1 MNSVKRGREA
11 LRYALLSCSILVA
24 LGATTRASAS
34 PLFELVGSSF
44 GTGGFSGRATGASAA
59 STYFN
64 PAFLPRAQQGLEL
77 GWFVVNDAISVT
89 LDPRPGANDVPESS
103 LDRTALD
110 LPPIPTTWLDD
121 GCKADT
127 GRCVTDIKPQR
138 RQSDGSSGS
147 VRAYQAI
154 GLVNH
159 LVDRYLSLG
168 FYAMIPLTT
177 FTQAHSFFVDERE
190 QYFSN
195 SLHPEMYG
203 DRLTPVSLAFG
214 AGSQVTDWLSLGMS
228 FTLGLTNEADA
239 GAYVGNSAKVDE
251 TLQLSTKVDVAANVS
266 PHFGVLI
273 EPLED
278 LDLSLTLHSPQKM
291 EINTG
296 FGIYLPNGDSQYA
309 VRPATHAWL
318 PWTLGLGVS
327 YDAYKDARNAVA
339 VTASGTFER
348 WSEYLNRQTERP
360 TKDYEWS
367 DIFTG
372 TAGVRYTRD
381 DKLATYLDATYR
393 PTPVPPQTGRTNY
406 VDNDRYGFVA
416 GMQYELPVERWK
428 VAFRFGG
435 QAQLQFLPERHQT
448 KFDPSAKEFAGK
460 KYSQIVIDEWPD
472 KTRDISTGEVIS
484 EAKGLQTN
492 NPGWPGFSS
501 KGLISG
507 GGLTVS
513 LLY

>member
-1 MNSVKRGREA
+1 MRIAETKLNA
-11 LRYALLSCSILVA
+11 LRVSLAVLCTGIALSMPSH
-24 LGATTRASAS
+24 ATAS
-34 PLFELVGSSF
+34 PLFELIGSSF
-44 GTGGFSGRATGASAA
+44 GTGGFNGRTTGASAA

-64 PAFLPRAQQGLEL
+64 PAFLPRAKQGLEL
-77 GWFVVNDAISVT
+77 GWFVVNDAVSIT
-89 LDPRPGANDVPESS
+89 LDPRASSNAVPESS
-103 LDRTALD
+103 LDRTGLD

-127 GRCVTDIKPQR
+127 GRCVTDIDPQR
-138 RQSDGSSGS
+138 RQSDGSSGQ
-147 VRAYQAI
+147 VHAYQAL

-159 LVDRYLSLG
+159 LFDQYLSLG
-168 FYAMIPLTT
+168 LYALIPLNT

-203 DRLTPVSLAFG
+203 DRMTAVSLAFG
-214 AGSQVTDWLSLGMS
+214 AGSQVTDWLSLGVS

-266 PHFGVLI
+266 PHFGVLL
-273 EPLED
+273 EPID
-278 LDLSLTLHSPQKM
+278 ALDVSLTVHTPQKM

-309 VRPATHAWL
+309 ERPATHAWL
-318 PWTLGLGVS
+318 PWTIGLGLSV
-327 YDAYKDARNAVA
+327 DVYKNERDVLAL
-339 VTASGTFER
+339 TASSTFER
-348 WSEYLNRQTERP
+348 WSEYLNRQTDRP

-381 DKLATYLDATYR
+381 TKLSAFLDATYR
-393 PTPVPPQTGRTNY
+393 PTPVPLQTGRTNY
-406 VDNDRYGFVA
+406 VDNDRYGLVA
-416 GMQYELPVERWK
+416 GMQYELPVERWN

-435 QAQLQFLPERHQT
+435 QAQFHLLTERYQE
-448 KFDPSAKEFAGK
+448 KFDPTSAEFAGK
-460 KYSQIVIDEWPD
+460 KYPQIVVDEWPD
-472 KTRDISTGEVIS
+472 NTRDISTGQIIS

-501 KGLISG
+501 KGMITG